1 MSKAITTR
9 LILSKTN
16 QWLQVAIPNGLDPLW
31 LNSDIFHYAAM
42 FVAAQEKGF
51 SQSRAEQLAEALVNR
66 RLYPGIVYHSDLE
79 KDLAHL
85 QT

>member
-1 MSKAITTR
+1 MTSTRSSR

-16 QWLQVAIPNGLDPLW
+16 QWIQVAIPDGLDPLW
-31 LNSDIFHYAAM
+31 LNGDIFHYAAM

-85 QT
+85 QI